1 VRILNLADIR
11 FPLERANGI
20 QSMETCHAL
29 ATRGHGVVLLV
40 RPDTHQPRRDPF
52 EYYGLP
58 KLERLTIE
66 AMPVSGPAAS
76 RRAAYL
82 TFALGRSLGRA
93 RQDLIFT
100 RDLGV
105 ASLLSALPRALRA
118 PVVYEAHGL
127 AADTAAALP
136 SLLTGA
142 EPPSRRKVAR
152 LARREARVWRDAD
165 GYVTITDG
173 LARELTRRFGSRRA
187 IAIVPD
193 GARVDETIRG
203 SAKAG
208 IFTIGYAGHLYP
220 WKGVDLVVE
229 IVAALADTRGLI
241 IGGHEAEPDLARL
254 DQLAR
259 DLDCRSRVTF
269 TGLLAPGEA
278 RRRLQDAHVLVLPN
292 PRSAISTEFTSP
304 LKLFEYMASGRP
316 IVASDLPS
324 IREVLTDGYNALL
337 VEAGNPQALIDG
349 VRRIKEDTA
358 LAERLATQALE
369 DVHGFTWE
377 RRAARLEGL
386 FQQVAA

>member
-1 VRILNLADIR
+1 LYLADIR

-29 ATRGHGVVLLV
+29 AARGHGVVLLV

-66 AMPVSGPAAS
+66 TMPVSGPAAS

-105 ASLLSALPRALRA
+105 ASLLTSLPHALRA
-118 PVVYEAHGL
+118 PLVYEAHGL

-142 EPPSRRKVAR
+142 NPPSGRKIAR

>member
-1 VRILNLADIR
+1 LRILYLADIR

-29 ATRGHGVVLLV
+29 AARGHGVVLLV

-66 AMPVSGPAAS
+66 TMPVSGPAAS

-105 ASLLSALPRALRA
+105 ASLVSSLPHALRA

-142 EPPSRRKVAR
+142 DPPSRRKVAR
-152 LARREARVWRDAD
+152 LARREGRVWRDAD

-173 LARELTRRFGSRRA
+173 LARELTRRFGPRRA

-193 GARVDETIRG
+193 GARVDETIPG
-203 SAKAG
+203 AAEAG

-229 IVAALADTRGLI
+229 IVGALADTRGLI

-254 DQLAR
+254 DKLAR

-269 TGLLAPGEA
+269 TGLVAPGEA

-337 VEAGNPQALIDG
+337 VEAGNPQAVIDG

-358 LAERLATQALE
+358 LAERLAAQALQ
-369 DVHGFTWE
+369 DVHEFTWE